1 LIKKKEENKEKV
13 LVEDFDW
20 FLKIPEQ
27 EYESHYQRHPLE
39 MTPAYI
45 ELQGSDLIKFHLN
58 IQTDITLEKKNP
70 NYKKKDLKE
79 IIKENKI
86 LPYASFNSRFLL
98 FELEDTFII
107 ELEVTDFGY
116 IFGSLQ
122 KHIYT
127 HLSYDQMAIAKGLL
141 ERNLTR
147 IYYANCSVARIPPV
161 AYLRKNNLDFYN
173 ILVSNKVIFE
183 PTPWQET
190 SIKGYQ
196 RKINRMRKKLDW
208 DLFDEYDKRL
218 FTLPSSWESKDTD
231 SNKKKFWDKFMK
243 TFNAF
248 GSQNDVEALERAFLQ
263 IDETD
268 AEIFVGKEIYK
279 KNRNKEESDDDFKV
293 EDKGFMEEGNQ
304 DELLEHEDPQKYVDH
319 LEKEENK
326 KFESD
331 EDEDNSEEE
340 DDELLDQYL
349 SLQKRYNTMKA
360 LKKFEKIF
368 SEKNQ

>member
-231 SNKKKFWDKFMK
+231 SNKKS
-243 TFNAF
+243 F
-248 GSQNDVEALERAFLQ
+248 GTNL
-263 IDETD
+263 
-268 AEIFVGKEIYK
+268 
-279 KNRNKEESDDDFKV
+279 
-293 EDKGFMEEGNQ
+293 
-304 DELLEHEDPQKYVDH
+304 
-319 LEKEENK
+319 
-326 KFESD
+326 
-331 EDEDNSEEE
+331 
-340 DDELLDQYL
+340 
-349 SLQKRYNTMKA
+349 
-360 LKKFEKIF
+360 
-368 SEKNQ
+368 

>member
-1 LIKKKEENKEKV
+1 
-13 LVEDFDW
+13 
-20 FLKIPEQ
+20 
-27 EYESHYQRHPLE
+27 
-39 MTPAYI
+39 
-45 ELQGSDLIKFHLN
+45 
-58 IQTDITLEKKNP
+58 
-70 NYKKKDLKE
+70 
-79 IIKENKI
+79 
-86 LPYASFNSRFLL
+86 
-98 FELEDTFII
+98 
-107 ELEVTDFGY
+107 
-116 IFGSLQ
+116 
-122 KHIYT
+122 
-127 HLSYDQMAIAKGLL
+127 
-141 ERNLTR
+141 
-147 IYYANCSVARIPPV
+147 
-161 AYLRKNNLDFYN
+161 
-173 ILVSNKVIFE
+173 
-183 PTPWQET
+183 
-190 SIKGYQ
+190 
-196 RKINRMRKKLDW
+196 
-208 DLFDEYDKRL
+208 
-218 FTLPSSWESKDTD
+218 
-231 SNKKKFWDKFMK
+231 MK

-293 EDKGFMEEGNQ
+293 EDKGFVEEGNQ